1 MHAYGSLQREKV
13 ARDTFAVTFYHKK
26 IKTKLLRGLHETNL
40 EFIRTQIHLE
50 QYYVRKRQRVFFN
63 KIRVMTEFNR
73 SLNKLNPF
81 IISMLL
87 LWASSI
93 KMNSLKHLHFKS
105 KATKVILGAVVR
117 AWRQRI
123 QSVKKFKNNIRMR
136 KML

>member
-1 MHAYGSLQREKV
+1 
-13 ARDTFAVTFYHKK
+13 
-26 IKTKLLRGLHETNL
+26 
-40 EFIRTQIHLE
+40 
-50 QYYVRKRQRVFFN
+50 
-63 KIRVMTEFNR
+63 MTEFNR